1 MTTINSTVPGFEL
14 GGDEESARM
23 VEAKIV
29 QRYRH
34 MEATAGRQG
43 RPFLLVIQVDAGRV
57 SFFDGHPAGRMV
69 QDE

>member
-1 MTTINSTVPGFEL
+1 MTTNSTLNGATLQTE
-14 GGDEESARM
+14 DETIRII
-23 VEAKIV
+23 EAKIV
-29 QRYRH
+29 ARYRH

-43 RPFLLVIQVDAGRV
+43 RPFLLVIQVDGGRV

>member
-1 MTTINSTVPGFEL
+1 MTQTNSTLNGVTLQP
-14 GGDEESARM
+14 EEDLTRI

-34 MEATAGRQG
+34 MEATAGRHG
-43 RPFLLVIQVDAGRV
+43 RPFMLVIHVHGRDV
-57 SFFDGHPAGRMV
+57 SFYDGQPAGRMV

>member
-1 MTTINSTVPGFEL
+1 MTTTNSTLNGAML
-14 GGDEESARM
+14 RADDETARM

-34 MEATAGRQG
+34 MEATAGRHG
-43 RPFLLVIQVDAGRV
+43 RPFMLVIHVHGKDV
-57 SFFDGHPAGRMV
+57 SFYDGQPAGRMV

>member
-1 MTTINSTVPGFEL
+1 MTTNSTLNGAML
-14 GGDEESARM
+14 RADDEAARM

-34 MEATAGRQG
+34 MEATAGRHG
-43 RPFLLVIQVDAGRV
+43 RPFMLVIHVHGKDV
-57 SFFDGHPAGRMV
+57 SFYDGQPAGRMV

>member
-1 MTTINSTVPGFEL
+1 MTTTNSTLNGAML
-14 GGDEESARM
+14 RADDETIRM

-34 MEATAGRQG
+34 MEATAGRHG
-43 RPFLLVIQVDAGRV
+43 RPFMLVIHVHGKDV
-57 SFFDGHPAGRMV
+57 SFYDGQPAGRMV

>member
-1 MTTINSTVPGFEL
+1 MTQTNSTLNGVTL
-14 GGDEESARM
+14 QQEEDITRI

-34 MEATAGRQG
+34 MKATAGRHG
-43 RPFLLVIQVDAGRV
+43 RPFMLVIHVSGRDV
-57 SFFDGHPAGRMV
+57 SFYDGQPAGRMV

>member
-1 MTTINSTVPGFEL
+1 MTTNSTLNGFTL
-14 GGDEESARM
+14 RSEEETERTIEARII
-23 VEAKIV
+23 A
-29 QRYRH
+29 RYRH

>member
-1 MTTINSTVPGFEL
+1 MTTDSTIPGFSLRSEN
-14 GGDEESARM
+14 ETERM
-23 VEAKIV
+23 IEAKIV